1 MVLSDTSVLCLC
13 LYSVIL
19 FVVGQNLV
27 NVAMNKTYRQIDK
40 HGGQGPSSNAAN
52 GNTAGIYD
60 ANNCIHTQ
68 EGSPIDQNLWWE
80 VDLGRTYP
88 VRDITVWARHISW
101 VLLNER
107 LYPYTITVDS
117 KICVNVASA
126 PNPNNRNNSVTCSK
140 VMYGRVVRLTY
151 TGTEETLNLCE
162 FQIFVPSGVSQ
173 CPAGHHGAQCRQTC
187 SDNCGGGPGNNFCY
201 QDTGVCYDGCTGH
214 FADDFCTACPDG
226 RFGNQ
231 CERFC
236 FIGCARCDQRSGV
249 CTSCTSNG
257 HLAMPGC
264 TECEDGYYKQTASS
278 CIQCPG
284 TCDNNTPC
292 DKTTGHCQQC
302 PPGKTGDICDQDCQA
317 GLYGDGCNTRCGY
330 CRVNTTCHHQDG
342 RCPEGCVS
350 GFTEPFC
357 LQVKEDAC
365 KIVASVVGSVI
376 GAAVIIVV
384 GVVAAVCWHRRSR
397 GGPTDKR
404 AALQE
409 PGRTRCANKT
419 MDSSDHRPPSSPS
432 PQEDTTY
439 YEISDTANTHEM
451 REVQNNYD
459 ALNPYSN
466 DDAGRQPYSQLT
478 SHASNVTK

>member
-1 MVLSDTSVLCLC
+1 MVPVPPKE
-13 LYSVIL
+13 Y
-19 FVVGQNLV
+19 
-27 NVAMNKTYRQIDK
+27 
-40 HGGQGPSSNAAN
+40 H
-52 GNTAGIYD
+52 
-60 ANNCIHTQ
+60 
-68 EGSPIDQNLWWE
+68 WWQ

-88 VRDITVWARHISW
+88 VHDIIVWARTGYSD
-101 VLLNER
+101 R
-107 LYPYTITVDS
+107 LYPFTITVDNQT
-117 KICVNVASA
+117 CVNVTSD
-126 PNPNNRNNSVTCSK
+126 PGTRSHSVTCTA
-140 VMYGRVVRLTY
+140 VMYGQLVRLTLMKK
-151 TGTEETLNLCE
+151 TETLNLCE
-162 FQIFVPSGVSQ
+162 LQIFVPGEVSQ
-173 CPAGHHGAQCRQTC
+173 CKAGRYGRDCQLECGK
-187 SDNCGGGPGNNFCY
+187 NCGGGSGRNFCY
-201 QDTGVCYDGCTGH
+201 QDTGVCYDGCNGNV
-214 FADDFCTACPDG
+214 AGDFCTACPDG

-249 CTSCTSNG
+249 CTACTTNS
-257 HLAMPGC
+257 HLALPGC

-357 LQVKEDAC
+357 LQVKEDAS
-365 KIVASVVGSVI
+365 KDSLVASVVGSVI

-384 GVVAAVCWHRRSR
+384 GVVAAVCWYRRSR
-397 GGPTDKR
+397 GGPTEKR

-409 PGRTRCANKT
+409 PGRTRSANKT
-419 MDSSDHRPPSSPS
+419 MDSSDHRPPSSLS

-459 ALNPYSN
+459 VLNPYSN
-466 DDAGRQPYSQLT
+466 DDTDRQPYAQLT
-478 SHASNVTK
+478 SHAADVNKSSGNTAYANTACL